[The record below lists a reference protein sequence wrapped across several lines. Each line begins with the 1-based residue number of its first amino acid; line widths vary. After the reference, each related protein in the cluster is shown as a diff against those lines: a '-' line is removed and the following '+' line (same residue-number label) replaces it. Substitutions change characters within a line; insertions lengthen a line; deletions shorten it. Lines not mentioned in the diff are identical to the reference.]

1 MRGFF
6 CFFCACVS
14 ACILACC
21 ASIRVSVCVYGVRV
35 GWGGTGREGM
45 IGAVVIC
52 GGTRVKQAWKVERE
66 NLLFSVITS

>member
-1 MRGFF
+1 M
-6 CFFCACVS
+6 
-14 ACILACC
+14 
-21 ASIRVSVCVYGVRV
+21 SVCVYGVRV